1 MPEAREPAL
10 GAVPAGHPGR
20 LVRLGLVLGLVV
32 LAPVGA
38 EYAVG
43 YDTSTGHPLT
53 LVGGLLIL
61 TPLYGAPALL
71 IRELARRTGIRW
83 PGILALA
90 AAMGLIQAGV
100 VDQSL
105 FSSSYRDIGYWD
117 EMLLPTLIPALG
129 VGGYHAVSFIGGHL
143 LWSFAIPIALVE
155 SLSPSWGRRP
165 WLRWPGLA
173 LAVVLYLAAAAL
185 ILSETLRTESD
196 HASAAQAGGSLA
208 LAALLI
214 GWACTFGRR
223 RPTAPSRPTVR
234 VPRPRLVAAAAFVAA
249 LAVNLAPETWAGVGA
264 ALVVLATSAVT
275 VVRWSRSPA
284 WTGAH
289 VAVLA
294 GAALVARAVVGFAVT
309 PLGEVDTT
317 AKYLHNTFFV
327 LAAAA
332 LTLLAFVQSRRP
344 SHQAQAAAADE
355 FGAVSRSQHP

>member
-1 MPEAREPAL
+1 
-10 GAVPAGHPGR
+10 
-20 LVRLGLVLGLVV
+20 
-32 LAPVGA
+32 VGA

-173 LAVVLYLAAAAL
+173 LAVVLYLGAAAL

-196 HASAAQAGGSLA
+196 HASAAQGGVAGPG
-208 LAALLI
+208 
-214 GWACTFGRR
+214 
-223 RPTAPSRPTVR
+223 
-234 VPRPRLVAAAAFVAA
+234 
-249 LAVNLAPETWAGVGA
+249 
-264 ALVVLATSAVT
+264 
-275 VVRWSRSPA
+275 
-284 WTGAH
+284 
-289 VAVLA
+289 
-294 GAALVARAVVGFAVT
+294 
-309 PLGEVDTT
+309 
-317 AKYLHNTFFV
+317 
-327 LAAAA
+327 
-332 LTLLAFVQSRRP
+332 RP
-344 SHQAQAAAADE
+344 SHRVGLHLRPPPPDRTIEAHRPRPPAPARRRGRLRRCPRRQP
-355 FGAVSRSQHP
+355 RP